1 MYPRPSL
8 DLLDKYY
15 NDSYRKSEYAIE
27 TSNKIIDLPIQ
38 FPESASSFYRF
49 KHFIDS
55 FDNISKEYKDILPK
69 KDDLMIDIGG
79 YQGMFLYAAQQYFGT
94 RGIVVDY
101 SKSGVD
107 YAKKSFGFTDS
118 KAINS
123 VYEYLPNERAKFVTM
138 VHSLEHVDDPKR
150 LLEHIR
156 DNILDKNG
164 YIYIE
169 VPNLSGSPL
178 SDPTH
183 FYTFSKQSLEY
194 LLNLCD
200 IEILYLET
208 AGNPHAPLTLSN
220 DDLVL
225 VCIARVSKEGLN
237 PKVNNEDVWKK
248 VINSYNIHSRKA
260 IYLQMKKS
268 ITEIMKLFYYI
279 FGHFILENITI
290 HLHKTIQKIKALTS
304 YRIH

>member
-1 MYPRPSL
+1 MQ
-8 DLLDKYY
+8 DLTLVIPAK
-15 NDSYRKSEYAIE
+15 NESE
-27 TSNKIIDLPIQ
+27 SLPI
-38 FPESASSFYRF
+38 FLDE
-49 KHFIDS
+49 
-55 FDNISKEYKDILPK
+55 ISNLKYKKL
-69 KDDLMIDIGG
+69 
-79 YQGMFLYAAQQYFGT
+79 
-94 RGIVVDY
+94 IV
-101 SKSGVD
+101 
-107 YAKKSFGFTDS
+107 
-118 KAINS
+118 
-123 VYEYLPNERAKFVTM
+123 
-138 VHSLEHVDDPKR
+138 LEHSDKST
-150 LLEHIR
+150 
-156 DNILDKNG
+156 LDSIKN
-164 YIYIE
+164 Y
-169 VPNLSGSPL
+169 S
-178 SDPTH
+178 
-183 FYTFSKQSLEY
+183 
-194 LLNLCD
+194 D